1 MVLETL
7 HSSNSV
13 SDSCYNQE
21 ATDES
26 GPAIKGL
33 LQRELGAFK
42 ISQSTVPDE
51 KDEIEKM
58 LKYYCDDLKIHCVLT
73 TGGTGF
79 APRDVTPEATKSV
92 IQRECPQLALRMA
105 LESFKKTEFA
115 ALSRLS

>member
-1 MVLETL
+1 M
-7 HSSNSV
+7 
-13 SDSCYNQE
+13 

-33 LQRELGAFK
+33 LQRELGALQ
-42 ISQSTVPDE
+42 IVQTTVPDE
-51 KDEIEKM
+51 QEDIERV
-58 LKYYCDDLKIHCVLT
+58 LKHYCDDLKFHCVMT

-79 APRDVTPEATKSV
+79 APRDVTPEATRNV

-115 ALSRLS
+115 SLSRFKAKLSAIM